1 MKTFTQ
7 QLLAT
12 TKAAALWPTLQIDS
26 WPITLSRK
34 HLLWPT
40 VLKHRLEDAERKYM
54 DIIDNEKQAY
64 KKKEQASREIIQELS
79 RKLKQ

>member
-1 MKTFTQ
+1 
-7 QLLAT
+7 
-12 TKAAALWPTLQIDS
+12 
-26 WPITLSRK
+26 
-34 HLLWPT
+34 
-40 VLKHRLEDAERKYM
+40 M